1 LFSHVVELESE
12 NENSYCKILQETYR
26 RTHPTRKC
34 FEDCPTDVV
43 FVSTY
48 ATSHLPITL
57 DALALPL
64 KGILVEK
71 PLGDTWDGG
80 NKVLASVRSWVRS
93 RCSSSSVS
101 D

>member
-26 RTHPTRKC
+26 RRKC

-48 ATSHLPITL
+48 AISHLPITL

-80 NKVLASVRSWVRS
+80 NKVLASVRSWVRL
-93 RCSSSSVS
+93 RCSSSVS